1 MGSSKLTM
9 GKVHTIII
17 GFLFLPFLAM
27 TQVTAVI
34 DNQHNATTTIEAL
47 TETAATGLKQ
57 FFETPFIENISK
69 VQTFFQEASQL
80 VSKIIQNL
88 RMTRQLI
95 ETEKEIYEL
104 FVRSLDQIDKAEDF
118 AGKWRYRW
126 ILLQLF
132 NESTRIFEVFDIAT
146 QENMGIIDDKGR
158 ILLIKNALKQAKTV
172 KASMK
177 ATVRRTNRAW
187 YKLKSKQREF
197 ETFTELFKEV

>member
-1 MGSSKLTM
+1 MNKI
-9 GKVHTIII
+9 HTII
-17 GFLFLPFLAM
+17 FVLLLSPFWM
-27 TQVTAVI
+27 RGQVTAVV
-34 DNQHNATTTIEAL
+34 DNQHNTTTTIEAL

-69 VQTFFQEASQL
+69 VQTFFREASQL
-80 VSKIIQNL
+80 VSQIVQNL

-104 FVRSLDQIDKAEDF
+104 FTRSMNQIDESEDF
-118 AGKWRYRW
+118 AEKWKYRW

-132 NESTRIFEVFDIAT
+132 NESGRIFEVFDIAT
-146 QENMGIIDDKGR
+146 QQNMGIIDDKGR

-187 YKLKSKQREF
+187 YKLKTKQREF
-197 ETFTELFKEV
+197 ETFGELFKEL